1 MAENTERREVEIN
14 VTTNAE
20 QASRGINTLNDSL
33 ETTSTRQRQ
42 ATSNTR
48 NLQQSFEDLPGPI
61 GNTVSGFKSLLKSM
75 WALVA
80 NPIGLVLTAIVLALT
95 TLFKAFTS
103 TKAGAEKFD
112 QIMAGISATIDVLR
126 DRVLKVGS
134 AIVKFFSGD
143 FKGAIEDGKA
153 AVTGFGD
160 EVAEEFQKAANA
172 TKSLQEVTDA
182 MRELGV
188 ERARLD
194 RDLAESERILTD
206 INATY
211 EDKKKALEAVSFAE
225 AKQTEAELANARK
238 KLEAIRALN
247 ALSDSSAEALDE
259 EAEAQKRVFELEKKS
274 SEDRRKVSEFNKRL
288 QDEEKARLK
297 TIDDERKARQ
307 KEIDEQRKAQ
317 FDKDFAFAQQQAEL
331 VRKIQAEKLEADRLF
346 REQEQAELDA
356 ELEADIARIKKRA
369 DEEKAIAEALLIQK
383 EEIKAKEISL
393 AERGVSLIA
402 QIFGKSKKV
411 QKAAII
417 AESAISIGKQVA
429 ANNAANI
436 GALAT
441 PQAIATSGAS
451 AVPVIALNNVST
463 GIGIASTIAS
473 TAKALQSLGGGSA
486 PSVSGGGQVQGGG
499 TAPQVSFQ
507 ASSENQ
513 IANATANNI
522 NNQQPIQAYVVESE
536 VTTAQSLANNR
547 ITANSL

>member
-14 VTTNAE
+14 INTNAE

-211 EDKKKALEAVSFAE
+211 EDKKKALEAVSVAE

-369 DEEKAIAEALLIQK
+369 DEEKAIAEALQTQK

-393 AERGVSLIA
+393 AERGVALIA

-411 QKAAII
+411 QKAAMI
-417 AESAISIGKQVA
+417 AESATSISKQVA